1 MIGFTALAQ
10 GLLTNK
16 YLNGVPDGSR
26 AAAGSSL
33 DAASITPAV
42 VEQLRALDDIASARG
57 QSLAQMALAWVLRDP
72 RVTSL
77 VIAIDEHSVTTADV
91 DVWAAA
97 RKGEI

>member
-33 DAASITPAV
+33 DPASITPAV

-57 QSLAQMALAWVLRDP
+57 
-72 RVTSL
+72 
-77 VIAIDEHSVTTADV
+77 
-91 DVWAAA
+91 
-97 RKGEI
+97 